1 MTPPR
6 VNCRAVR
13 TYTHAILTY
22 RAFRR
27 LGAPAATAAAV
38 GAVLPD
44 LPAIAGA
51 AWLAANRLG
60 GFSRKDFETEVCGRG
75 VFAGPDAALHSAL
88 PVTLAALAAPLCL
101 RRGPTRTAL
110 LSFLLGWAGHVA
122 ADILTHGSDA
132 RPPLWP
138 VSSRRFES
146 PVSYRERDR
155 HALPF
160 TIAEHAAVL
169 VAAST
174 YHR

>member
-1 MTPPR
+1 M
-6 VNCRAVR
+6 R
-13 TYTHAILTY
+13 TYSHAVLTY

-27 LGAPAATAAAV
+27 LGAPTATAASL

-60 GFSRKDFETEVCGRG
+60 RFSRRDFETEVCGRG
-75 VFAGPDAALHSAL
+75 FFAGPDAALHSAV
-88 PVTLAALAAPLCL
+88 PVAMAALAASVCL
-101 RRGPTRTAL
+101 ARGSTRTAL

-122 ADILTHGSDA
+122 ADVLTHGSDA

-138 VSSRRFES
+138 VSSYRFES
-146 PVSYRERDR
+146 PISYRERDR
-155 HALPF
+155 QALPF

-169 VAAST
+169 VAARKAITGTANT

>member
-1 MTPPR
+1 M
-6 VNCRAVR
+6 R
-13 TYTHAILTY
+13 TYSHAVLTY

-27 LGAPAATAAAV
+27 LGAPTATAASL

-51 AWLAANRLG
+51 AWLAAHRLDR
-60 GFSRKDFETEVCGRG
+60 FSRRDFETEVCGRG
-75 VFAGPDAALHSAL
+75 IFAGPDAALHSAL
-88 PVTLAALAAPLCL
+88 PVAMAAALAAPVCL
-101 RRGPTRTAL
+101 GRGSTRTAL

-122 ADILTHGSDA
+122 ADVLTHGSDA

-138 VSSRRFES
+138 VSSYRFES
-146 PVSYRERDR
+146 PMSYRERDR

-169 VAAST
+169 VAARKATTGTANT

>member
-1 MTPPR
+1 
-6 VNCRAVR
+6 VR
-13 TYTHAILTY
+13 TYSHAILTY

-27 LGAPAATAAAV
+27 LGAPTATAAAI

-44 LPAIAGA
+44 LPAITGA

-60 GFSRKDFETEVCGRG
+60 RFSRSEFEAEVCGRG

-88 PVTLAALAAPLCL
+88 PVALAALASPVCL
-101 RRGPTRTAL
+101 ERGATRTAL

-122 ADILTHGSDA
+122 ADVLTHGNDA

-138 VSSRRFES
+138 LSSYRFES
-146 PVSYRERDR
+146 PISYRERDR

-169 VAAST
+169 VSARRATTGTANT

>member
-1 MTPPR
+1 M
-6 VNCRAVR
+6 R
-13 TYTHAILTY
+13 TYSHAFLTY
-22 RAFRR
+22 RALRR
-27 LGAPAATAAAV
+27 LGVPTATAASL

-51 AWLAANRLG
+51 AWLAADRLG
-60 GFSRKDFETEVCGRG
+60 GFSRREFETEVCGRS
-75 VFAGPDAALHSAL
+75 VFARPDAAFHSAL
-88 PVTLAALAAPLCL
+88 PVAMAALGACLLL
-101 RRGPTRTAL
+101 RRGNTRAAV

-122 ADILTHGSDA
+122 ADVLTHGSDA

-138 VSSRRFES
+138 VSSYRFES
-146 PVSYRERDR
+146 PISYRERDR

-169 VAAST
+169 VAARKATTGTANT